1 MAPAYDTNAEHT
13 TMAAADTLFEVMSL
27 MVKRGPMSVMGKG
40 EVRGDGE
47 ADGVRKG
54 KAKKEEL

>member
-1 MAPAYDTNAEHT
+1 
-13 TMAAADTLFEVMSL
+13 MAAADTLFEVMSL

-47 ADGVRKG
+47 RDQVRKNG
-54 KAKKEEL
+54 RKEL

>member
-27 MVKRGPMSVMGKG
+27 MVKRGPMNVMGTG
-40 EVRGDGE
+40 VVRGDGE
-47 ADGVRKG
+47 VDGVRKV
-54 KAKKEEL
+54 KKEEL

>member
-1 MAPAYDTNAEHT
+1 
-13 TMAAADTLFEVMSL
+13 MAAADTLFEVMTL

-47 ADGVRKG
+47 ANGVRVMDGGKG
-54 KAKKEEL
+54 REL

>member
-1 MAPAYDTNAEHT
+1 
-13 TMAAADTLFEVMSL
+13 MAAADTLFEVMSL

-47 ADGVRKG
+47 VGQVRKG
-54 KAKKEEL
+54 REL